1 MKAHPQQGLYGG
13 GIRKRNNFFWIGNK
27 SNIIDKRE
35 REKKK
40 KKKSNQ
46 DTILRESRNSIAEQY
61 EKPQYQ
67 HQSKT
72 VRWHKSFN

>member
-1 MKAHPQQGLYGG
+1 MG
-13 GIRKRNNFFWIGNK
+13 GIRNRNNFFWIGNK

-35 REKKK
+35 REEKK

-46 DTILRESRNSIAEQY
+46 DSILRESRNSIAEQY